1 MGRRFRAIGALTLG
15 GQCWVI
21 HTCLLPQ
28 ITCLPAAVSYAK
40 PHVLGD
46 RVEALKEPSLIET
59 QSNIRC
65 PDPICRAGSLMFQMG
80 PTDQH
85 AVGVNIEIILLAL
98 AVLPRRILE
107 CDFDV
112 RAHADSIPPPL
123 AVFVVF
129 VFFVIRLDHLL
140 VCLFKP
146 IKDRYEAWTGCDR
159 RFPGSIPDPLAV
171 VMQVPPRPSTSARA
185 PCRDRSSPQSSRTS
199 RLANPSPADP

>member
-112 RAHADSIPPPL
+112 RAHADSIPPPGSL
-123 AVFVVF
+123 
-129 VFFVIRLDHLL
+129 RCL
-140 VCLFKP
+140 CLFCHTSRP
-146 IKDRYEAWTGCDR
+146 PAGVPFQADQGSLRGLDRMRSPVPGFYSGPAGGGDAGTASSFNQCTSAL
-159 RFPGSIPDPLAV
+159 PGSVI
-171 VMQVPPRPSTSARA
+171 
-185 PCRDRSSPQSSRTS
+185 SSIEPYQ
-199 RLANPSPADP
+199 